1 MDFIEK
7 GAELSN
13 ASLIA
18 CANLAYAKHI
28 YPANPEHPFRA
39 AYIAALET
47 YREACR
53 KAFLTHI
60 RSI

>member
-1 MDFIEK
+1 MDFIKK
-7 GAELSN
+7 GVELSN

-47 YREACR
+47 YHQACHQ
-53 KAFLTHI
+53 AFLNHT

>member
-1 MDFIEK
+1 MDFIKK

-18 CANLAYAKHI
+18 CATLAYAKHI
-28 YPANPEHPFRA
+28 YPVDDNHPFRA
-39 AYIAALET
+39 AYIAALES
-47 YREACR
+47 YRAACSQ
-53 KAFLTHI
+53 AFLTHI